1 MIHRQQ
7 ILLLCLVYIVLFF
20 ICTSIKIVHNVIKE
34 KAPPVGALLCLFF
47 LRPLLE
53 IYIVLVHEYMAI
65 YRIEVHMKDL
75 VQFLTE
81 VDDELVLEKRLKV
94 LLTPNEISEMVSR
107 LKIIA
112 LLDEGVPQRDIA
124 KQLGVGIATV
134 TRGSRAL
141 KELKEI

>member
-1 MIHRQQ
+1 
-7 ILLLCLVYIVLFF
+7 
-20 ICTSIKIVHNVIKE
+20 
-34 KAPPVGALLCLFF
+34 
-47 LRPLLE
+47 
-53 IYIVLVHEYMAI
+53 
-65 YRIEVHMKDL
+65 MKDL
-75 VQFLTE
+75 VQFLSE

-94 LLTPNEISEMVSR
+94 LLTPNEINEMVSR

>member
-1 MIHRQQ
+1 
-7 ILLLCLVYIVLFF
+7 
-20 ICTSIKIVHNVIKE
+20 
-34 KAPPVGALLCLFF
+34 
-47 LRPLLE
+47 
-53 IYIVLVHEYMAI
+53 
-65 YRIEVHMKDL
+65 MKDL
-75 VQFLTE
+75 IQFLTE
-81 VDDELVLEKRLKV
+81 ATDDEVLEKRLKV

>member
-1 MIHRQQ
+1 
-7 ILLLCLVYIVLFF
+7 
-20 ICTSIKIVHNVIKE
+20 
-34 KAPPVGALLCLFF
+34 
-47 LRPLLE
+47 
-53 IYIVLVHEYMAI
+53 
-65 YRIEVHMKDL
+65 MKDL

>member
-1 MIHRQQ
+1 
-7 ILLLCLVYIVLFF
+7 
-20 ICTSIKIVHNVIKE
+20 
-34 KAPPVGALLCLFF
+34 
-47 LRPLLE
+47 
-53 IYIVLVHEYMAI
+53 MAI

-75 VQFLTE
+75 IQFLTE

>member
-1 MIHRQQ
+1 M
-7 ILLLCLVYIVLFF
+7 
-20 ICTSIKIVHNVIKE
+20 N
-34 KAPPVGALLCLFF
+34 P
-47 LRPLLE
+47 
-53 IYIVLVHEYMAI
+53 
-65 YRIEVHMKDL
+65 MKDL
-75 VQFLTE
+75 IQFLTE
-81 VDDELVLEKRLKV
+81 VDDESVLEKRLKV
-94 LLTPNEISEMVSR
+94 LLTPNEINEMVSR

>member
-1 MIHRQQ
+1 
-7 ILLLCLVYIVLFF
+7 
-20 ICTSIKIVHNVIKE
+20 
-34 KAPPVGALLCLFF
+34 
-47 LRPLLE
+47 
-53 IYIVLVHEYMAI
+53 
-65 YRIEVHMKDL
+65 MKDL
-75 VQFLTE
+75 IQFLTE
-81 VDDELVLEKRLKV
+81 VDDESVLEKRLKV
-94 LLTPNEISEMVSR
+94 LLKPNEISEMVSR

>member
-1 MIHRQQ
+1 
-7 ILLLCLVYIVLFF
+7 
-20 ICTSIKIVHNVIKE
+20 
-34 KAPPVGALLCLFF
+34 
-47 LRPLLE
+47 
-53 IYIVLVHEYMAI
+53 
-65 YRIEVHMKDL
+65 MKDL

-81 VDDELVLEKRLKV
+81 VDDKSVLEKRLKV
-94 LLTPNEISEMVSR
+94 LLTPNEINEMVSR

>member
-1 MIHRQQ
+1 
-7 ILLLCLVYIVLFF
+7 
-20 ICTSIKIVHNVIKE
+20 
-34 KAPPVGALLCLFF
+34 
-47 LRPLLE
+47 
-53 IYIVLVHEYMAI
+53 
-65 YRIEVHMKDL
+65 MKDL
-75 VQFLTE
+75 IQFLTE
-81 VDDELVLEKRLKV
+81 VDDESVLEKRLKV
-94 LLTPNEISEMVSR
+94 LLTPNEINEMVSR

>member
-1 MIHRQQ
+1 MQ
-7 ILLLCLVYIVLFF
+7 
-20 ICTSIKIVHNVIKE
+20 
-34 KAPPVGALLCLFF
+34 
-47 LRPLLE
+47 
-53 IYIVLVHEYMAI
+53 
-65 YRIEVHMKDL
+65 DL
-75 VQFLTE
+75 IQFLSE
-81 VDDELVLEKRLKV
+81 VDDASVLEKRLKV

>member
-1 MIHRQQ
+1 
-7 ILLLCLVYIVLFF
+7 
-20 ICTSIKIVHNVIKE
+20 
-34 KAPPVGALLCLFF
+34 
-47 LRPLLE
+47 
-53 IYIVLVHEYMAI
+53 
-65 YRIEVHMKDL
+65 MKDL
-75 VQFLTE
+75 VQFLSE
-81 VDDELVLEKRLKV
+81 VDDKLVLEKRLKV
-94 LLTPNEISEMVSR
+94 LLTPNEINEMVSR

>member
-1 MIHRQQ
+1 
-7 ILLLCLVYIVLFF
+7 
-20 ICTSIKIVHNVIKE
+20 
-34 KAPPVGALLCLFF
+34 
-47 LRPLLE
+47 
-53 IYIVLVHEYMAI
+53 
-65 YRIEVHMKDL
+65 MKDL
-75 VQFLTE
+75 IQFLTE
-81 VDDELVLEKRLKV
+81 VDDKSVLEKRLKV

>member
-1 MIHRQQ
+1 
-7 ILLLCLVYIVLFF
+7 
-20 ICTSIKIVHNVIKE
+20 
-34 KAPPVGALLCLFF
+34 
-47 LRPLLE
+47 
-53 IYIVLVHEYMAI
+53 
-65 YRIEVHMKDL
+65 MKDL

-81 VDDELVLEKRLKV
+81 AGDEAVLEKRLKV
-94 LLTPNEISEMVSR
+94 LLTPNEINEMVSR

>member
-1 MIHRQQ
+1 
-7 ILLLCLVYIVLFF
+7 
-20 ICTSIKIVHNVIKE
+20 
-34 KAPPVGALLCLFF
+34 
-47 LRPLLE
+47 
-53 IYIVLVHEYMAI
+53 
-65 YRIEVHMKDL
+65 MKDL

-81 VDDELVLEKRLKV
+81 VDDESVLEKRLKV
-94 LLTPNEISEMVSR
+94 LLTPNEISEMMSR